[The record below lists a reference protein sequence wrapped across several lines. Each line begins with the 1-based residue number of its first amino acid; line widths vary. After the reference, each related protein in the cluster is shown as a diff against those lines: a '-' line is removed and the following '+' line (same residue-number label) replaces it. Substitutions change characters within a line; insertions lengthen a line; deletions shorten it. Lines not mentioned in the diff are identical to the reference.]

1 MAKKKP
7 EFEATVYRADDYL
20 GSGTLELP
28 FTQDEYHDALQ
39 KARAADLHTPVTIE
53 LTYTQRASL
62 HPHTMDINDSTFSDT
77 RDLLELNLLAR
88 QLDEMD
94 EDALNGFEAM
104 MLLEEHKSGQP
115 IPVAR
120 LINMTYEAGNCVQAG
135 NIRTNADLGK
145 LLFENDML
153 PEKVMDQTLAL
164 TPTGSFGEEVP
175 VEWLSLLGR
184 QHMESSNGVITARGY
199 FECPTDIPE
208 VYKRGEISYFDRLA
222 GTVMLDISSG
232 SFGKKDTAMGKVAKL
247 CLPAHPAKIDGVLQ
261 KIGAAS
267 IEECIWRCTDC
278 SVPDARPWID
288 QAESIGQ
295 IEEFA
300 DFLHDWERRE
310 LPERYKALLQAAKC
324 SDLGTALRLGAD
336 FDVYEF
342 FADQATPAHYG
353 KAALYE
359 IYGDE
364 TANALYPY
372 MDCFK
377 YGKDLM
383 ATENAE
389 ITDYG
394 IIRHKDFDPIQ
405 APEPDMDEAE
415 DLGMGGLT

>member
-7 EFEATVYRADDYL
+7 EFEATIYRTDDYI

-39 KARAADLHTPVTIE
+39 KARATDLHTPVTIE

-62 HPHTMDINDSTFSDT
+62 RPYTMGMGDGTFSDT

-88 QLDEMD
+88 RLDEMD
-94 EDALNGFEAM
+94 EDALDGFEAM
-104 MLLEEHKSGQP
+104 MLLEERKSGPP

-120 LINMTYEAGNCVQAG
+120 LINMTYEAAGCIQAG

-145 LLFENDML
+145 LLYENDML
-153 PEKVMDQTLAL
+153 PEEVVDQTLAL

-184 QHMESSNGVITARGY
+184 QHMESSNGVIAAKGY
-199 FECPTDIPE
+199 FECPTDISE
-208 VYKRGEISYFDRLA
+208 VYKRGEMSYFDRLA
-222 GTVMLDISSG
+222 GTVVLDISSG
-232 SFGKKDTAMGKVAKL
+232 SFGKKDTAEGKVAKL
-247 CLPAHPAKIDGVLQ
+247 CLPAHLAKIDGVLE

-267 IEECIWRCTDC
+267 LDECRWRCADC
-278 SVPDARPWID
+278 VIPAARPWID

-310 LPERYKALLQAAKC
+310 LPKRYKALLQAAKC
-324 SDLGTALRLGAD
+324 SDLDTALRLGAD
-336 FDVYEF
+336 LDAYEF
-342 FADQATPAHYG
+342 AADQATPAHYG

-364 TANALYPY
+364 AGDALYPY

-383 ATENAE
+383 AAENAE

-394 IIRHKDFDPIQ
+394 IIRHKDFEPVQ
-405 APEPDMDEAE
+405 APEPDESEAE
-415 DLGMGGLT
+415 DLGMEMK